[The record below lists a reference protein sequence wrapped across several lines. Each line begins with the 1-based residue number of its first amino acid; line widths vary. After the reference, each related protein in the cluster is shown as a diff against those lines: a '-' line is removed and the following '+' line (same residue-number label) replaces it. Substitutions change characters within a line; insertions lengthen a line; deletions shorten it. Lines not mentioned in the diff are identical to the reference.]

1 MSVDVCKELMS
12 TVKNGYPN
20 SLSYSWQQGSDEQV
34 QEQKEKF
41 ITATNNLQ
49 ATGENINKLKRGFQV
64 FYRYTYCYFLLF
76 TSSLT

>member
-1 MSVDVCKELMS
+1 MS

-41 ITATNNLQ
+41 ITATNNLH

-64 FYRYTYCYFLLF
+64 ITDFFIIILNVVSRLLQI
-76 TSSLT
+76 LT

>member
-64 FYRYTYCYFLLF
+64 FYRYIYCYFLHHCLEV
-76 TSSLT
+76 